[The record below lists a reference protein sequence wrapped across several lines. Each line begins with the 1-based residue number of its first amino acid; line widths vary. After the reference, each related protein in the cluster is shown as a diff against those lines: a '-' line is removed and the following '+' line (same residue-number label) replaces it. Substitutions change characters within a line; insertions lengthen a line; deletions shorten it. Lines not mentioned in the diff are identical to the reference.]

1 MSHDHL
7 SNAKRAKN
15 DEYYTR
21 RIDVETELT
30 HYTSSFSGKVVYS
43 NCDDEGSAFRDYFVE
58 NFHTLGLQ
66 GLYCS
71 GIAGKLFEY
80 DGNKATISRI
90 DGDFR
95 SSDSKAIMRQS
106 DIIATNMP
114 FSLSRMFFSQ
124 MLEHGKDFIVIA
136 NKNAV
141 SYKEIFP
148 VIKEGVVRLGFTTP
162 DFFQTPSGEL
172 ANLNGLC
179 KWFTTLP
186 TSNKIYSTF
195 TTSISDRDYQY
206 YDLYPA
212 LNVDRTSEIPCDYAG
227 WMGVPITA
235 LDRLDPE
242 KYEIIDLI
250 ARYAVLD
257 HSYDTL
263 GHQLTE
269 INERPRY
276 SRLIIRKLN
285 QKNERSLPIEEIV
298 IS

>member
-1 MSHDHL
+1 MSHNHL

-21 RIDVETELT
+21 WVDVEAELT
-30 HYTSSFSGKVVYS
+30 QYTSSFSDKMVYC
-43 NCDDEGSAFRDYFVE
+43 NCDDEGSAFRDFFIE
-58 NFHTLGLQ
+58 NFHTLKLQ

-71 GIAGKLFEY
+71 GIAGELFEY
-80 DGNKATISRI
+80 DGNKSTVSKI

-95 SSDSKAIMRQS
+95 SSDSTAVLKEA

-141 SYKEIFP
+141 SYKEVFP
-148 VIKEGVVRLGFTTP
+148 AIKDGVVRLGYTAP
-162 DFFQTPSGEL
+162 DYFQTPSGEL

-186 TSNKIYSTF
+186 TPCKTYPTF
-195 TTSISDRDYQY
+195 TASVNDCDYQRFDY
-206 YDLYPA
+206 YPA
-212 LNVDRTSEIPCDYAG
+212 LNVDRTSEIPCDNSG
-227 WMGVPITA
+227 LIGVPISA
-235 LDRLDPE
+235 LDKLDPE
-242 KYEIIDLI
+242 KFEIVDLI
-250 ARYAVLD
+250 ARYAVVD
-257 HSYDTL
+257 HSYDIP

-269 INERPRY
+269 INGKPKY
-276 SRLIIRKLN
+276 SRIIINKLN
-285 QKNERSLPIEEIV
+285 NV
-298 IS
+298 F